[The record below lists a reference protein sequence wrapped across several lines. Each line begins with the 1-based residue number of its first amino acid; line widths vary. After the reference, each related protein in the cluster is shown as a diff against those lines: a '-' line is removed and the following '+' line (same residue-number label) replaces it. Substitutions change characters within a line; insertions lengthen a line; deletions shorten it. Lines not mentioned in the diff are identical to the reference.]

1 MQGLVAKLDSYFKV
15 KKKGSTVKRE
25 MLAGLI
31 TFLSM
36 AYILAVNPGILSAA
50 GMDFGAVFLATAIAT
65 GLTTILMGVFANY
78 PIALAPG
85 MGINAFFAFTVT
97 FVFGKTWQF
106 ALAAVLVSGILF
118 LIIAATGLRQKVIEA
133 IPLQLRY
140 AVSAGIGG
148 FIAFIGLVNMGVI
161 IANPATLVGLGDLA
175 NPVAILGLV
184 GLALTGI
191 LMIRKVPGAMFLGL
205 AATALIGL
213 GAHLLLGVSVL
224 SPAGFELMP
233 NLDNVTFTLPSLAPT
248 FGVAFSN
255 LLEVVTTFDGW
266 LIVFLFLFV
275 DFFDTAGTLVAVGT
289 QVKLFNDKGELMGGE
304 KAMLVDAIGTIG
316 GAVLGTSTVTSYIE
330 SSTGIQAGGRTG
342 LTAVT
347 TGVLFLLAILIAPIL
362 SVITSVVTAPAL
374 VIVGVLMAGNM
385 KLINWDDLAIAIP
398 AFVTI
403 LGMILA
409 YSISTGLALGFIFYV
424 ITMVAGNR
432 LKEISPVMWVLALVF
447 VLHFVL

>member
-1 MQGLVAKLDSYFKV
+1 MDGLVAKLDTFFKI
-15 KKKGSTVKRE
+15 KKKGSSVKRE
-25 MLAGLI
+25 LLAGLI

-65 GLTTILMGVFANY
+65 GLTTILMGLFANY

-106 ALAAVLVSGILF
+106 ALAAVLVSGLLF
-118 LIIAATGLRQKVIEA
+118 LVIAATGLRKKIIEA

-161 IANPATLVGLGDLA
+161 IANPATLVGLGNLGS
-175 NPVAILGLV
+175 PVALLGLFGLALTGVLMIRKIPGAIFVGLATTALV
-184 GLALTGI
+184 GLAL
-191 LMIRKVPGAMFLGL
+191 
-205 AATALIGL
+205 
-213 GAHLLLGVSVL
+213 HLFLGVSVL
-224 SPAGFELMP
+224 SGAGFELMP
-233 NLDNVTFTLPSLAPT
+233 NLDNVSFALPSLAPT
-248 FGVAFSN
+248 FGVAFQN
-255 LLEVVTTFDGW
+255 ILEVVTTFDGW

-289 QVKLFNDKGELMGGE
+289 QAKLFNDKGELMGGE
-304 KAMLVDAIGTIG
+304 RALIVDAIGTVG
-316 GAVLGTSTVTSYIE
+316 GAILGTSTVTSYIE

-347 TGVLFLLAILIAPIL
+347 TGVLFLLAILLAPL
-362 SVITSVVTAPAL
+362 LTVITSVVTAPAL

-385 KLINWDDLAIAIP
+385 KLIEWDDLAIAIP

-432 LKEISPVMWVLALVF
+432 MKEISPVMWVLALVF

>member
-248 FGVAFSN
+248 LGVAFSN
-255 LLEVVTTFDGW
+255 LLEVVTTFDGSRSRG
-266 LIVFLFLFV
+266 LSESV
-275 DFFDTAGTLVAVGT
+275 DSVDEPRWPQRGDG
-289 QVKLFNDKGELMGGE
+289 KGAQPSGG
-304 KAMLVDAIGTIG
+304 D
-316 GAVLGTSTVTSYIE
+316 
-330 SSTGIQAGGRTG
+330 
-342 LTAVT
+342 
-347 TGVLFLLAILIAPIL
+347 
-362 SVITSVVTAPAL
+362 
-374 VIVGVLMAGNM
+374 
-385 KLINWDDLAIAIP
+385 
-398 AFVTI
+398 
-403 LGMILA
+403 
-409 YSISTGLALGFIFYV
+409 
-424 ITMVAGNR
+424 
-432 LKEISPVMWVLALVF
+432 
-447 VLHFVL
+447 H

>member
-1 MQGLVAKLDSYFKV
+1 MNSLLAKVDSYFQI
-15 KKKGSTVKRE
+15 KKKGSTIRRE

-36 AYILAVNPGILSAA
+36 AYILAVNPGILSAS

-65 GLTTILMGVFANY
+65 GLTTILMGLYANY

-106 ALAAVLVSGILF
+106 ALAAVLISGLLF
-118 LIIAATGLRQKVIEA
+118 LLIALTGLRQKVIEA

-148 FIAFIGLVNMGVI
+148 FIAFIGFVNMGVI
-161 IANPATLVGLGDLA
+161 VANPATLVGLGDLA
-175 NPVAILGLV
+175 SPVALLGLF
-184 GLALTGI
+184 GLAITAVL
-191 LMIRKVPGAMFLGL
+191 LIRKVAGAMFLGL
-205 AATALIGL
+205 AATAVVGLIL
-213 GAHLLLGVSVL
+213 NNFLGVSVL
-224 SPAGFELMP
+224 SPAGFELLP
-233 NLDNVTFTLPSLAPT
+233 NLGNISFALPSLAPT
-248 FGVAFSN
+248 LGVAFN
-255 LLEVVTTFDGW
+255 YILEVVTSFDGW

-275 DFFDTAGTLVAVGT
+275 DFFDTAGTLVAVGQ
-289 QVKLFNDKGELMGGE
+289 QVKLFDAKGKLVGGE
-304 KAMLVDAIGTIG
+304 KAMIVDAAGTVL

-347 TGVLFLLAILIAPIL
+347 TGVLFLLAILLAPFL

-374 VIVGVLMAGNM
+374 IIVGVLMAGNL
-385 KLINWDDLAIAIP
+385 KLIDWDDLAIAVP

-409 YSISTGLALGFIFYV
+409 YSISTGLALGFILYV
-424 ITMVAGNR
+424 ITMAAGNR
-432 LKEISPVMWVLALVF
+432 FKEISPVMWVLAAVF

>member
-1 MQGLVAKLDSYFKV
+1 MVSLAARLDQFFQI

-36 AYILAVNPGILSAA
+36 AYILAVNPGILSVS

-65 GLTTILMGVFANY
+65 GLTSIFMGVFANY

-97 FVFGKTWQF
+97 FVFGKSWQF
-106 ALAAVLVSGILF
+106 ALAAVLISGLLF
-118 LIIAATGLRQKVIEA
+118 LLIAITGLRQKVIEA
-133 IPLQLRY
+133 IPVQLRY

-148 FIAFIGLVNMGVI
+148 FIAFIGFVNMGVI
-161 IANPATLVGLGDLA
+161 VANPATLVGLGDLS
-175 NPVAILGLV
+175 NPVALLGLF
-184 GLALTGI
+184 GLAITAVL
-191 LMIRKVPGAMFLGL
+191 LIRKIPGAMFLGL
-205 AATALIGL
+205 ASTALVGL
-213 GAHLLLGVSVL
+213 IVHVLFGVSVV
-224 SPAGFELMP
+224 SEAGFELLP
-233 NLDNVTFTLPSLAPT
+233 NIGNISFTLPSLAPT
-248 FGVAFSN
+248 FGVAFSYIG
-255 LLEVVTTFDGW
+255 EVVTSFDGW

-275 DFFDTAGTLVAVGT
+275 DFFDTAGTFVAVGQ
-289 QVKLFNDKGELMGGE
+289 QVKLFDKDGRLVGGE
-304 KAMLVDAIGTIG
+304 KAMVVDAAGTVL

-347 TGVLFLLAILIAPIL
+347 TGLLFLLAILLAPFL

-374 VIVGVLMAGNM
+374 IIVGVLMAGNL
-385 KLINWDDLAIAIP
+385 KLIDWDDLAIAVP
-398 AFVTI
+398 AFVTV
-403 LGMILA
+403 LGMILS
-409 YSISTGLALGFIFYV
+409 YSISTGLALGFILYV

-432 LKEISPVMWVLALVF
+432 LKEISPVMWGLALVF

>member
-1 MQGLVAKLDSYFKV
+1 MNSLLAKIDSFFGV
-15 KKKGSTVKRE
+15 KKKGSTIRRE

-36 AYILAVNPGILSAA
+36 AYILAVNPGILSAS

-65 GLTTILMGVFANY
+65 GLTTILMGLYANY

-97 FVFGKTWQF
+97 FVFGKSWQF
-106 ALAAVLVSGILF
+106 ALAAVLISGVLF
-118 LIIAATGLRQKVIEA
+118 LLIAITGLRQKVIEA
-133 IPLQLRY
+133 IPVQLRY

-148 FIAFIGLVNMGVI
+148 FIAFIGFVNMGVI
-161 IANPATLVGLGDLA
+161 VSNPATLVGLGDLG
-175 NPVAILGLV
+175 NPVALLGLF
-184 GLALTGI
+184 GLAITAV

-205 AATALIGL
+205 ALTALTGL
-213 GAHLLLGVSVL
+213 LAHLVLGTSVL
-224 SPAGFELMP
+224 SVEGFELMP
-233 NLDNVTFTLPSLAPT
+233 NIGNISFALPSLTPT
-248 FGVAFSN
+248 LGVAFSYV
-255 LLEVVTTFDGW
+255 LEVVTSFDGW

-275 DFFDTAGTLVAVGT
+275 DFFDTAGTFVAVGQ
-289 QVKLFNDKGELMGGE
+289 QVKLFDSKGKLVGGE
-304 KAMLVDAIGTIG
+304 KAMIVDAAGTVL

-347 TGVLFLLAILIAPIL
+347 TGILFLLAILLAPFL

-374 VIVGVLMAGNM
+374 VIVGVLMAGNL
-385 KLINWDDLAIAIP
+385 KLIDWDDLAIAVP
-398 AFVTI
+398 AFVTV
-403 LGMILA
+403 LGMILS
-409 YSISTGLALGFIFYV
+409 YSISTGLALGFILYV
-424 ITMVAGNR
+424 ITMIADKR
-432 LKEISPVMWVLALVF
+432 FKEISPVMWVLAIVF

>member
-1 MQGLVAKLDSYFKV
+1 MAGLVARLDAYFKI
-15 KKKGSTVKRE
+15 KKMGSTVKRE

-65 GLTTILMGVFANY
+65 GLTTILMGLYANY

-106 ALAAVLVSGILF
+106 ALAAVLVSGLLF
-118 LIIAATGLRQKVIEA
+118 LLIAVTGLRKKVIEA

-161 IANPATLVGLGDLA
+161 IGNPATLVGLGDLA
-175 NPVAILGLV
+175 NPVALLGLI
-184 GLALTGI
+184 GLAITGV
-191 LMIRKVPGAMFLGL
+191 LMIKKVPGAMFIGL
-205 AATALIGL
+205 SSTALLGL

-233 NLDNVTFTLPSLAPT
+233 NLDNVTFSFPSLAPT
-248 FGVAFSN
+248 FGVAFQN
-255 LLEVVTTFDGW
+255 VLEVVTTLEGW

-304 KAMLVDAIGTIG
+304 KAMIVDALGTVG
-316 GAVLGTSTVTSYIE
+316 GAILGTSTVTSYIE

-347 TGVLFLLAILIAPIL
+347 TGVLFLVAILLAPL
-362 SVITSVVTAPAL
+362 LTVITSVVTAPAL

-385 KLINWDDLAIAIP
+385 KLIDWDDLAIAIP

-403 LGMILA
+403 LGMILS

-424 ITMVAGNR
+424 ITMVAGKR
-432 LKEISPVMWVLALVF
+432 FKEISPVMWVLALVF
-447 VLHFVL
+447 VLHFIL